1 MVELNA
7 RPFQIGVVFQ
17 REVAPLI
24 LIAVIGFVA
33 MSAVAV
39 AETAAPG
46 ADAAGAELPEKKRTT
61 LGLYVTAA
69 EAYAKWQAAPD
80 SVMLIDVRTPEE
92 YGFIGHPE
100 MAWNV
105 PFAFVTYERKDGKT
119 SYGPRSN
126 PNFVEEIRTLAGPTD
141 TLLLMCRSGDRSA
154 RAADELAAAGFT
166 TVYTVTDG
174 MEGDK
179 VDDPGSVFH
188 GKRMRNGWKNTGLPW
203 VYSIDPDRVIL
214 EEGTSR

>member
-1 MVELNA
+1 MVELKA
-7 RPFQIGVVFQ
+7 SRFQIGVVFQ
-17 REVAPLI
+17 RHVAPLI
-24 LIAVIGFVA
+24 LIAMIGFIAV
-33 MSAVAV
+33 SAVAA

-80 SVMLIDVRTPEE
+80 SVMVIDVRTPEE

-119 SYGPRSN
+119 TYGPRPN

-154 RAADELAAAGFT
+154 RAVDELAAAGFT

-188 GKRMRNGWKNTGLPW
+188 GKRMDHGTLP
-203 VYSIDPDRVIL
+203 
-214 EEGTSR
+214 